1 MTAASLRQMLT
12 KAAVAIWVI
21 LLSFGLSSP
30 AAAQTATIDWETAN
44 FPNLNGVPN
53 PSTVT
58 GSDGTTATV
67 SLNSVRRGSG
77 SFNPVY
83 GEFLSYY
90 NGTMG
95 GASRP
100 LLLNFDNSSYDPDD
114 KITTDFVF
122 SRSVRNLSFS
132 ITDIDNG
139 QFVDAIEV
147 YYDNGSG
154 SFINAATN
162 AAFWSAGNAARRTDD
177 AVVNGWRGV
186 DNADSS
192 STSGDIRFTFND
204 TSVKRIRIVY
214 FSYTGGSWW
223 SNNPSEQF
231 AGISDFT
238 YTVIGADLSLTKT
251 VVGPAPVQGGAVTYR
266 LTLVNN
272 STSVETANNIGVRD
286 DFPSQFTFSSASGSG
301 SFNSSTRIWSVASL
315 APGASVSL
323 TITGTVSANSG
334 TTVTNIAEV
343 IASSAVDPDS
353 TPNNNV
359 ANEDDYASASFV
371 VASGRVA
378 GTPPPLTC
386 PNGSTFFDWDSSSVS
401 WANGSTNNSY
411 ALGNYGNIGFAISN
425 PGAYLDNSEFG
436 GRSPTLQDT
445 FTGGLAP
452 AQRNLAVV
460 VNQTSRL
467 NSATITITLPRG
479 FEGVQFTLFDVD
491 YAPNQFADRVTVTGS
506 LSGNTVTPSLTNGN
520 ANYVNGNTAI
530 GDFAS
535 DSDSGMGNVVV
546 TFASKVDRITIS
558 YGNHSTAPNDP
569 GQQGIGLHD
578 IEFCRPHTTLSVTK
592 VSRVVSDP
600 VNGATNPKAIPGAL
614 IEYLISVTN
623 TGNEPADA
631 NTVIVK
637 DDAPADAK
645 MCLIGFSGSS
655 GPILFNAGSP
665 SSGLNYTFTALNS
678 ASDRLDFSSDGGA
691 SWTYTPTP
699 DGDGCDGAITDFR
712 VRPSG
717 SFAASTA
724 FTVRARFIVE

>member
-1 MTAASLRQMLT
+1 MRAATIRQILT
-12 KAAVAIWVI
+12 KAAAVIWVI
-21 LLSFGLSSP
+21 LLSFGLTSP
-30 AAAQTATIDWETAN
+30 AAAQTATIDWETGN

-67 SLNSVRRGSG
+67 SFNAVRSGSS

-83 GEFLSYY
+83 GDFLSYY

-95 GASRP
+95 GAFRP
-100 LLLNFDNSSYDPDD
+100 LLLNFDNSSYDPND
-114 KITTDFVF
+114 KITTDFVL

-154 SFINAATN
+154 SFVNAATN

-192 STSGDIRFTFND
+192 STAGDIRFTFSD

-251 VVGPAPVQGGAVTYR
+251 VVGPVPVQGGAVTYR
-266 LTLVNN
+266 LTLTNN
-272 STSVETANNIGVRD
+272 STSVETANNIGVRET
-286 DFPSQFTFSSASGSG
+286 FPSQFTFSSASGTG
-301 SFNSSTRIWSVASL
+301 AFNSSTRIWSVASL
-315 APGASVSL
+315 APGASISL
-323 TITGTVSANSG
+323 TITGTVSASSG
-334 TTVTNIAEV
+334 TTITNTAEV

-353 TPNNNV
+353 TPNNGV
-359 ANEDDYASASFV
+359 TSEDDYASASFV

-378 GTPPPLTC
+378 GVAPILNC
-386 PNGSTFFDWDSSSVS
+386 PNGSTFFDWDASSVS
-401 WANGSTNNSY
+401 WAAGSTNNSY
-411 ALGNYGNIGFAISN
+411 TLGTFGQIGFTVSN
-425 PGAYLDNSEFG
+425 PGAYIDSAEFG
-436 GRSPTLQDT
+436 GRSPTLQNT
-445 FTGGLAP
+445 FTGGLSP

-460 VNQTSRL
+460 VNQTSRS
-467 NSATITITLPRG
+467 NSATIDITLPRG

-491 YAPNQFADRVTVTGS
+491 FAPNQFADRVTVTGS
-506 LSGNTVTPSLTNGN
+506 LSGTSVTPTLTNGN

-546 TFASKVDRITIS
+546 TFAGKIDRITIS

-578 IEFCRPHTTLSVTK
+578 IQFCRPHTTLNVTK
-592 VSRVVSDP
+592 VSRVVADP

-614 IEYLISVTN
+614 VEYLISVTN
-623 TGNEPADA
+623 TGSEPADA
-631 NTVIVK
+631 NSVIVR

-645 MCLIGFSGSS
+645 MCLTNFGGSS

-665 SSGLNYTFTALNS
+665 SSGLSYGFTSLNDP
-678 ASDRLDFSSDGGA
+678 SDQLDFSSDGGA
-691 SWTYTPTP
+691 TWTYTPSR
-699 DGDGCDGAITDFR
+699 DANGCDASITDFR
-712 VRPSG
+712 LRPTG
-717 SFAASTA
+717 AFAASTT
-724 FTVRARFIVE
+724 FTVKVRFVVR

>member
-1 MTAASLRQMLT
+1 MRAATIRQILT
-12 KAAVAIWVI
+12 KAAAVIWVI
-21 LLSFGLSSP
+21 LLSFGLTSP
-30 AAAQTATIDWETAN
+30 AAAQTATIDWETGN

-67 SLNSVRRGSG
+67 SFNAVRSGSS

-83 GEFLSYY
+83 GDFLSYY

-95 GASRP
+95 GAFRP
-100 LLLNFDNSSYDPDD
+100 LLLNFDNSSYDPND
-114 KITTDFVF
+114 KITTDFVL

-154 SFINAATN
+154 SFVNAATN
-162 AAFWSAGNAARRTDD
+162 ASFWSAGSAASRTDD
-177 AVVNGWRGV
+177 GIVNGWRGV
-186 DNADSS
+186 ANADEA
-192 STSGDIRFTFND
+192 STAGDIRFTFGD

-214 FSYTGGSWW
+214 FSYTGGTWW
-223 SNNPSEQF
+223 SNNPSSQF
-231 AGISDFT
+231 AGISDLS
-238 YTVIGADLSLTKT
+238 YTVAGADLSLTKA
-251 VVGPAPVQGGAVTYR
+251 VVGSAPVQGGTVTYR
-266 LTLVNN
+266 LTLSNN
-272 STSVETANNIGVRD
+272 ATSIETANNISVREN
-286 DFPSQFTFSSASGSG
+286 FPSQFAFSSASGSG

-323 TITGTVSANSG
+323 TITGTVSASSG
-334 TTVTNIAEV
+334 TTITNTAEV

-353 TPNNNV
+353 TPNNGV
-359 ANEDDYASASFV
+359 TSEDDYASASFV

-378 GTPPPLTC
+378 GVAPILNC

-401 WANGSTNNSY
+401 WAAGSTNNSY
-411 ALGNYGNIGFAISN
+411 TLGTFGQIGFTVSN
-425 PGAYLDNSEFG
+425 PGAYIDSAEFG
-436 GRSPTLQDT
+436 GRSPTLQNT
-445 FTGGLAP
+445 FTGGLSP

-460 VNQTSRL
+460 VNQTSRS
-467 NSATITITLPRG
+467 NSATIDITLPRG

-491 YAPNQFADRVTVTGS
+491 FAPNQFADRVTVTGS
-506 LSGNTVTPSLTNGN
+506 LSGTSVTPTLTNGN
-520 ANYVNGNTAI
+520 ANYVNGSTAI

-546 TFASKVDRITIS
+546 TFAGKIDRITIS

-578 IEFCRPHTTLSVTK
+578 IQFCRPHTTLNVTK
-592 VSRVVSDP
+592 VSRVVADP

-614 IEYLISVTN
+614 VEYLISVTN
-623 TGNEPADA
+623 TGSEPADA
-631 NTVIVK
+631 NSVMVR

-645 MCLIGFSGSS
+645 MCLANFGGSS

-665 SSGLNYTFTALNS
+665 SSGLSYAFTSLNDP
-678 ASDRLDFSSDGGA
+678 SDRLDFSSDGGA
-691 SWTYTPTP
+691 TWTYTPSP
-699 DGDGCDGAITDFR
+699 DANGCDASITDFR
-712 VRPSG
+712 VRPTG
-717 SFAASTA
+717 AFAASTT
-724 FTVRARFIVE
+724 FTVKVRFVVR